1 MSMTFADFY
10 LICFVVGFALSLL
23 SFVFSGLHWHLPVKW
38 HFHGGATHQ
47 VGGAIGAKGAVSSPH
62 AGAATST
69 TRGLTSWLNPPV
81 LFAFLAWFGG
91 TGYLLSE
98 YYRVWFLL
106 GLAAAIFAGVIG
118 AAIVSWFL
126 VKVLLPHE
134 TILQDSDYELVGTVA
149 RVNSTIREGGTG
161 EIVFSQAGVR
171 RCAGARR
178 EDGQALEKGR
188 EVVIARVEKG
198 IAYVAPWE
206 EWSK

>member
-1 MSMTFADFY
+1 MTFADFY
-10 LICFVVGFALSLL
+10 LICFLVGFSLSLL
-23 SFVFSGLHWHLPVKW
+23 SFAFSGLHWHLPVKW
-38 HFHGGATHQ
+38 HFHGVGAHHVPTF
-47 VGGAIGAKGAVSSPH
+47 GAKGPTSMPHTGHAAASSS
-62 AGAATST
+62 A
-69 TRGLTSWLNPPV
+69 RGIASWLNPSV

-91 TGYLLSE
+91 TGYLLTQ

-106 GLAAAIFAGVIG
+106 GLAASVFAGVVG

-149 RVNSTIREGGTG
+149 RVNSPIRVGGTG
-161 EIVFSQAGVR
+161 EIIFSQAGVR

-178 EDGQALEKGR
+178 EDGQPLEKGQ
-188 EVVIARVEKG
+188 EVVIERVEKG

-206 EWSK
+206 EWSE

>member
-1 MSMTFADFY
+1 MTFADFY

-23 SFVFSGLHWHLPVKW
+23 SFIFSRLDWHLPVKW
-38 HFHGGATHQ
+38 HFHGAAAHHAGAL
-47 VGGAIGAKGAVSSPH
+47 GAKGPVS
-62 AGAATST
+62 ATHTGTGVASST
-69 TRGLTSWLNPPV
+69 ARGVTSWLNPPV

-91 TGYLLSE
+91 TGFLLTQ

-149 RVNSTIREGGTG
+149 RVNSPIRAGGTG
-161 EIVFSQAGVR
+161 EIIFSQAGVR
-171 RCAGARR
+171 RCAGARH

>member
-1 MSMTFADFY
+1 MTFADFY

-23 SFVFSGLHWHLPVKW
+23 SFVFSGLHWHVPVKW
-38 HFHGGATHQ
+38 HFPHAVTHHA
-47 VGGAIGAKGAVSSPH
+47 GAIGAKGAVCAPQAGHAASSSARG
-62 AGAATST
+62 AGA
-69 TRGLTSWLNPPV
+69 WLNPPV

-91 TGYLLSE
+91 TGYLLTE
-98 YYRVWFLL
+98 YYRIWFLL
-106 GLAAAIFAGVIG
+106 ALAAAIFAGVLG
-118 AAIVSWFL
+118 AVIVSWFL
-126 VKVLLPHE
+126 IKVLLPHE
-134 TILQDSDYELVGTVA
+134 TILQDADYELVGTVA
-149 RVNSTIREGGTG
+149 RVNSPIREGGTG
-161 EIVFSQAGVR
+161 EIIFSQAGVR

>member
-1 MSMTFADFY
+1 MTFADFY

-23 SFVFSGLHWHLPVKW
+23 SFVFSGLHWHVPVKW
-38 HFHGGATHQ
+38 HFPHGITRH
-47 VGGAIGAKGAVSSPH
+47 VGSIGAKGAVCTPQAGH
-62 AGAATST
+62 AASATS
-69 TRGLTSWLNPPV
+69 RGVGAWLNPPV
-81 LFAFLAWFGG
+81 MFAFLAWFGG
-91 TGYLLSE
+91 TGYLLTE

-106 GLAAAIFAGVIG
+106 GLAASIFAGVLG

-126 VKVLLPHE
+126 IKVLLPHE
-134 TILQDSDYELVGTVA
+134 TILQDADYELVGTVA
-149 RVNSTIREGGTG
+149 RVNSPIRPGGTG
-161 EIVFSQAGVR
+161 EIIFSQAGVR

-178 EDGQALEKGR
+178 DDGQALEKGR

>member
-1 MSMTFADFY
+1 MTFADFY

-23 SFVFSGLHWHLPVKW
+23 SFVFSGLHWHVPAKW
-38 HFHGGATHQ
+38 HFPHAVTHHAGAL
-47 VGGAIGAKGAVSSPH
+47 GAKGAVCVPQAGHAASSTSH
-62 AGAATST
+62 GAGA
-69 TRGLTSWLNPPV
+69 WLNPPV

-91 TGYLLSE
+91 TGYLLTE
-98 YYRVWFLL
+98 YYRIWFLL
-106 GLAAAIFAGVIG
+106 ALAAAIFAGVLG

-126 VKVLLPHE
+126 IKVLLPHE

-149 RVNSTIREGGTG
+149 RVNSPIREGGTG
-161 EIVFSQAGVR
+161 EIIFSQAGVR

>member
-1 MSMTFADFY
+1 MTFADFY
-10 LICFVVGFALSLL
+10 LICFVVGFALSVL
-23 SFVFSGLHWHLPVKW
+23 SFVFSGLHWHFPVKW
-38 HFHGGATHQ
+38 HLHGAAAHHAGAL
-47 VGGAIGAKGAVSSPH
+47 GAKGALSATH
-62 AGAATST
+62 TGAVAPTST
-69 TRGLTSWLNPPV
+69 ASGVASWLNPPV

-91 TGYLLSE
+91 TGFLLTQ

-149 RVNSTIREGGTG
+149 RVNSPIRAGGTG
-161 EIVFSQAGVR
+161 EIIFSQAGVR
-171 RCAGARR
+171 RCAGARH

>member
-1 MSMTFADFY
+1 MPFADFY

-38 HFHGGATHQ
+38 HFHGAAAHHAGAL
-47 VGGAIGAKGAVSSPH
+47 GAKGVSATH
-62 AGAATST
+62 TGTGAATST
-69 TRGLTSWLNPPV
+69 ARGVTSWLNPPV

-91 TGYLLSE
+91 TGFLLTE

-106 GLAAAIFAGVIG
+106 GLAAAIFAGVVG

-149 RVNSTIREGGTG
+149 RVNSPIRAGGTG
-161 EIVFSQAGVR
+161 EIIFSQAGVR
-171 RCAGARR
+171 RCAGARH
-178 EDGQALEKGR
+178 EDGQTLEKGR